1 MAMHSAADNLY
12 LRVTKGLRTD
22 VLNGTTAVNHDWVS
36 KVATHNPLP
45 LPYVTMPA
53 ATCVLLFVEM
63 KLFYIP
69 GNGTHGNR

>member
-22 VLNGTTAVNHDWVS
+22 VLNRNAAVNHDWVS

-45 LPYVTMPA
+45 LRSYVTMPA
-53 ATCVLLFVEM
+53 ATCVL
-63 KLFYIP
+63 
-69 GNGTHGNR
+69 